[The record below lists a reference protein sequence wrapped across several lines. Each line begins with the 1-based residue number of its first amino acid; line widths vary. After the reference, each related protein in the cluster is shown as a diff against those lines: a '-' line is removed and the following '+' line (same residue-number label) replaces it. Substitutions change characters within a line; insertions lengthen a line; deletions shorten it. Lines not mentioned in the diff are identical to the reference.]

1 MTELN
6 DELLVAYVDGQLA
19 TDQSKAIERVLEE
32 DEVAAQRVASLRAAN
47 SHLET
52 AFEAMLAGQ
61 PIPVPAAESEQAG
74 QAPLHR
80 RAITALRRSIA
91 FAWVGAG
98 CLIAGAAAGFVFYD
112 RIAAEPFETAVAEP
126 PPVAAQPAPSERPV
140 AAAPVSV
147 PATWADDMVRAH
159 ALLSPETFSF
169 GLEGEGNMELT
180 SLQISKTLGASLSVP
195 DLSSA
200 NVVFQ
205 RAQMM
210 QRDGKPFAQ
219 IAYLTE
225 SRDPLAL
232 YATLRSGQPEG
243 MEEHEK
249 DGMGYVTW
257 AQGELALLLAGDL
270 PDIQLRGLAEII
282 ESQFAAGEPQAQDT
296 GVPLNST
303 TVTETEQI
311 EVGPADEP
319 EAVGTGPQ

>member
-61 PIPVPAAESEQAG
+61 PIPVPAADMDATG
-74 QAPLHR
+74 QAPLLR
-80 RAITALRRSIA
+80 RLAAMLRRSVA
-91 FAWVGAG
+91 FAWVGTG
-98 CLIAGAAAGFVFYD
+98 CLIAGAAAGFVLYD
-112 RIAAEPFETAVAEP
+112 RIAADPFEATAAVP
-126 PPVAAQPAPSERPV
+126 PPVAAQPAAPGPV
-140 AAAPVSV
+140 VAPAIAPL

-159 ALLSPETFSF
+159 AYLSPETFSF
-169 GLEGEGNMELT
+169 GLESEGNMELT
-180 SLQISKTLGASLSVP
+180 SLQISKTLGANLTVP

-225 SRDPLAL
+225 SGDPVAL
-232 YATLRSGQPEG
+232 YATGRSGEPEG
-243 MEEHEK
+243 MMEHEK
-249 DGMGYVTW
+249 DGIGYVTW
-257 AQGELALLLAGDL
+257 AQGELALLLAGNV
-270 PDIQLRGLAEII
+270 PDIQLRGLAEIV
-282 ESQFAAGEPQAQDT
+282 ETQLAAALPKAQDT
-296 GVPLNST
+296 GAPPST
-303 TVTETEQI
+303 TSVTETEQI

-319 EAVGTGPQ
+319 EAAGAQ